1 MTAVTVKI
9 PIIFLIIKKTPMN
22 SITLTQHDTVV
33 TWELSTDELNTLLSE
48 LADDI
53 AYGRLPR
60 GKSKFRV
67 KIVSEIIGIII
78 NCPVDEICFQT
89 VKEYIRSKGF
99 PKVIK
104 KRGRP
109 KKEQFYYTTA
119 DDIEEAG
126 ICGGDVKWHPLGS

>member
-1 MTAVTVKI
+1 
-9 PIIFLIIKKTPMN
+9 MN
-22 SITLTQHDTVV
+22 SITLTHHDTVV

-48 LADDI
+48 LADDL
-53 AYGRLPR
+53 AYGKMPK

-89 VKEYIRSKGF
+89 VKEYIRAKGF

-109 KKEQFYYTTA
+109 KKEVKYYSTMDDVEQA
-119 DDIEEAG
+119 GIGGDIE
-126 ICGGDVKWHPLGS
+126 WHSFDS